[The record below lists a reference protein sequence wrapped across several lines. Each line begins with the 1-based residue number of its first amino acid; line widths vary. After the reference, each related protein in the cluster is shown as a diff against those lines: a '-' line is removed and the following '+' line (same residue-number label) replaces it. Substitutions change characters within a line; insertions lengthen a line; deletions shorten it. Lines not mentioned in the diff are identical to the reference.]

1 MKFLRYG
8 IFAAIV
14 AIMASCSNRGEHL
27 DKLISDDVAG
37 VISINMANV
46 IEKST
51 IKQGDN
57 LALPEQLATVIRGND
72 EQLIGQMVKS
82 IPLMGIEIKDKA
94 YLFFPND
101 MMQYAVLISLNDADK
116 ARAHVTHRT
125 GAQFADVDGVE
136 MVVSDMTVWC
146 VDDDVL
152 LMGKLRHNTDEKKVA
167 KWLRGVLS
175 HEGAC
180 VSDVPGAKAALQS
193 ESEIAGYIDMPRFS
207 KLIRGNMVF
216 GKLVADY
223 PILSLLVDSD
233 VRAFTFDMA
242 FNGNK
247 GTINANLDMDENGEF
262 ATLLNTLLR
271 QPSADFLQAIPNT
284 MPVVMN
290 LSVNGKALAV
300 LPQVQTMIRMVNQ
313 MPFLGNLDVNAIV
326 SSISGPVAVGVAS
339 DPYFEDEYNYVFCAQ
354 STDPQGVVQLIS
366 QFASRLGQDPEIV
379 DGEHI
384 YAYANKQVRLGV
396 IGNLVYAK
404 MLNYEQTEPNCN
416 TDEAMCK
423 FFAETPMGVY
433 SRFSSEGVNSVL
445 NIGMKADGSF
455 TGEFVTAEKGNAML
469 QFLCLLCSIK
479 PVSSYDYDGGAA
491 VVDEGS
497 MVGEFQPL

>member
-14 AIMASCSNRGEHL
+14 AIMASCSSRGEHL

-37 VISINMANV
+37 VIGINMANV

-57 LALPEQLATVIRGND
+57 LALPEQLAKVIRAND
-72 EQLIGQMVKS
+72 DQLIGQMVKS
-82 IPLMGIEIKDKA
+82 IPNLGIEIKDKA
-94 YLFFPND
+94 YIFFPNE
-101 MMQYAVLISLNDADK
+101 MMQYAVLISLNDDDK
-116 ARAHVTHRT
+116 ARAHITHRT
-125 GAQFADVDGVE
+125 GAQFTDVAGVE
-136 MVVSDMTVWC
+136 MVVSDMMVWC
-146 VDDDVL
+146 VDNDVL
-152 LMGKLRHNTDEKKVA
+152 LMGKLRQNTPEKKVA
-167 KWLRGVLS
+167 KWLRGVLN

-180 VSDVPGAKAALQS
+180 VSDVPGAKATMQS
-193 ESEIAGYIDMPRFS
+193 ESEVAGYIDMPRFA
-207 KLIRGNMVF
+207 KLIHGNMVF
-216 GKLVADY
+216 NKLVTDY
-223 PILSLLVDSD
+223 PVLSLLVDSD

-242 FNGNK
+242 FNADK
-247 GTINANLDMDENGEF
+247 AAISANLDMDANGEF
-262 ATLLNTLLR
+262 ATLLGSLVR
-271 QPSADFLQAIPNT
+271 QPGVEFLQAIPNT
-284 MPVVMN
+284 MSVVTS
-290 LSVNGKALAV
+290 LSVNGKALAA

-354 STDPQGVVQLIS
+354 TTDPQAVVQLIS

-384 YAYANKQVRLGV
+384 YAYANKQVRLGI

-416 TDEAMCK
+416 TDEAMTA
-423 FFAETPMGVY
+423 FFAETPIGVY
-433 SRFSSEGVNSVL
+433 SRFSNEGVGSVL
-445 NIGMKADGSF
+445 SIGMNADGSF
-455 TGEFVTAEKGNAML
+455 AGSFVTDDKGNAML
-469 QFLCLLCSIK
+469 QFLNLLCSIK
-479 PVSSYDYDGGAA
+479 PVSSYDYDGGAP
-491 VVDEGS
+491 VVDESS